1 LKPALDGIRILDL
14 SRLPPCALC
23 TMILS
28 DMGADVLKVQATP
41 EAGERAGASFGDFTP
56 IDGDKEGRRQ
66 AAYYALNRNKRS
78 IGLNLKTE
86 KGRQIFY
93 KLVEQADVIVE
104 GFRPGAVDRLGIGYE
119 KIKEVN
125 PRIIYCSISGYGQD
139 GPYHQ
144 MAGHDITYV
153 STGGALG
160 IIGEKDGPPI
170 VPWNFVGD
178 MAGGALQAAVG
189 ILIAIVN
196 RDKTGT
202 GQHVDISMT
211 DGVVTMMA
219 FELFNYF
226 YTDQIPRRGEN
237 VIGGSN
243 PEYGV
248 YPTKDGKFLSI
259 GCIEPWFWKNLCH
272 ALGREDLIPYQNA
285 GDVKLQEVKSELQK
299 IFLTRT
305 RDEWFEKLIKEN
317 IPAGKVYDLDEVVR
331 DPQIEH
337 RKMVVE
343 LQHPEFGSIK
353 QVGIGIKLS
362 KTPGKIRSF
371 SPVFGEHTN
380 TTLAGLGYSPEDI
393 ISLRKEGI
401 IG

>member
-1 LKPALDGIRILDL
+1 ML
-14 SRLPPCALC
+14 
-23 TMILS
+23 LS

-56 IDGDKEGRRQ
+56 MNGDSEGRRQ
-66 AAYYALNRNKRS
+66 AAYYALNRNKKS
-78 IGLNLKTE
+78 LGLNLKTE

-93 KLVEQADVIVE
+93 KLAKQADVIVE
-104 GFRPGAVDRLGIGYE
+104 GFRPGAVDRLGIGYQ
-119 KIKEVN
+119 KIKEIN

-139 GPYHQ
+139 GPYNQ

-170 VPWNFVGD
+170 LPWNFVGD
-178 MAGGALQAAVG
+178 MAGGAFQAAIG
-189 ILIAIVN
+189 ILVALVD
-196 RDKTGT
+196 RDKTGV
-202 GQHVDISMT
+202 GQRVDISMT

-226 YTDQIPRRGEN
+226 YAGQIPMRGRN
-237 VIGGSN
+237 IIGGSN

-248 YPTKDGKFLSI
+248 YRTKDGKYLSI
-259 GCIEPWFWKNLCH
+259 GCIEPWFWQNLCQI
-272 ALGREDLIPYQNA
+272 LGREDLLPYQNA
-285 GDVKLQEVKSELQK
+285 DEAKQQEVKSELQK
-299 IFLTRT
+299 IFLTKP
-305 RDEWFEKLIKEN
+305 RDEWFEELTNTN

-337 RKMVVE
+337 RRMVVE
-343 LQHPEFGSIK
+343 LQHPEFGGIK

-371 SPVFGEHTN
+371 SPVFGEHTDQ
-380 TTLAGLGYSPEDI
+380 TLKDLGYSQEEI
-393 ISLRKEGI
+393 TALRKERI